1 MNEEAIQH
9 AYDLFTNDGY
19 TKSVDEFKTL
29 MSSNP
34 DALAHSYGLF
44 QSDGYSKSLEEFQAL
59 MAGNQ
64 VKEEVKKKDPSTDT
78 TLPTEGGESVSGGSD
93 LLDTSIQDREA
104 QGHQTDIS
112 LFTDGSDKDTVA
124 AAAEQERGIFYEEQ
138 GLDFKKINEL
148 KKKREEL
155 EEEKNVYQENVLNT
169 KFELNG
175 GIKKDDKFFIPKD
188 KGFFE
193 SQKTI
198 EEGGYDEVTKDKAL
212 DFATG
217 TTAVNMA
224 MTIGDYV
231 LPGGGSEG
239 DRSERS
245 ILDDIGSVEEELNES
260 RPQVIEAEE
269 AYNTQITNSFLEQG
283 YRGERLNQLMDNAD
297 IKQEYVKSKLFTI
310 NGAESTGVTIE
321 EGIYDDDFISGLQD
335 GSIKVDIHPSI
346 KDTDYGRYL
355 ENAIAV
361 QSNAGGELG
370 DIKDAFMAGGFGTV
384 AGTLEVLEI
393 GEGVDSSLEYSD
405 EGGIVAREFKD
416 VQDQYTDMQ
425 RMYQYPGFM
434 QSFRAGEYADAGFQL
449 GRGIAG
455 STVQIGISYIGRKL
469 KIPQKYLMG
478 FIGVSAAGQKS
489 LSLKEQRREGNL
501 DMNNWALALNALL
514 SGTAEAVWEIPTFQI
529 IEGIQQMTK
538 GAGKAAVRDVTK
550 KAVDGLLKDLLKEG
564 GSEAGTTVTEMIVDH
579 VTGAGTP
586 ESFDEIVNEVG
597 NAFVTGVG
605 MAGGMRAVGGSAAV
619 TASVINKLTGVDL
632 TNRIVATIKTVNED
646 GSENKK
652 ELTQAELREWHKD
665 PKNKKAEIEGS
676 VRVEYFT
683 KDLQDNIQDLV
694 DSVSED
700 VVDANESV
708 DVVGREVNS
717 EINELGNDLKGKD
730 SSPSEGRV
738 SRISQL
744 LGKMSSLID
753 GSSSNRGVDLK
764 ALKDVFND
772 MMSKAGFSVNDNV
785 TNQNTDNANIESTEN
800 ITEIQS
806 KEQANAIEKALD
818 KGENLSVVLSQDGV
832 GVSKNGKSVSKNNI
846 KLGEFKSTAE
856 AKKALDAFNKK
867 NAEQKQKRH
876 VEVQKK
882 NNKEFKKADKGKMDD
897 VSQEDLDGDFN
908 IMSAELD
915 GLDAATNDKR
925 TDNLEK
931 VLKNKGLKYKKV
943 TTIENGVS
951 KTSFMVEGVES
962 NQALSIASGF
972 GQKSITSSK
981 DGVLHSDG
989 TVEAL
994 DGNTYKDTKARNGAR
1009 VIVIKQNGKKKAIRL
1024 GTGKKSFA
1032 KKFNSNNI
1040 ADIAKFVEY
1049 LPENQKK
1056 ILGHVLNFFSKIQGL
1071 NIGIVKNTYAMKLQL
1086 EADGYSTE
1094 DINKYAGNRAIYRGS
1109 DGTMYLNLEVM
1120 NMNTAFHEIIHPL
1133 VDFIKNTDSETRN
1146 KAIKEIEESQ
1156 AYKDADAEGKK
1167 QMIDTIP
1174 KGVYSK
1180 IEDMVSKAE
1189 PGMIG
1194 SPFRKRWIDSNGRR
1208 QSGSYLDWVK
1218 GQKAY
1223 KDLSRKAQIEEAF
1236 AEMMGD
1242 AAANQFQKDNSKLKQ
1257 IYDAIREML
1266 SVFNA
1271 NIPADKNL
1279 ASLDLSD
1286 LQNIGDLRSGIG
1298 SALAKGTS
1306 LNVGGVDFTFSKTE
1320 GEIREQAAD
1329 LLSEKE
1335 NLADFGLDSEKRNT
1349 LRTLGAALDARQRKK
1364 YKVINKGTTTDKAS
1378 DYISDFIKD
1387 EVIYSIDNIEDSG
1400 LGWYEEKY
1408 QRALNNLAEVNDFM
1422 KEGEPSRDLFTMLL
1436 AITSDGIEVSKNLE
1450 FAEILTKEYVETG
1463 SIDSSKIKFGG
1474 KSRKSMVTNVNNI
1487 IDLLNRFDGDMMKVK
1502 EFLTVEKSVSEFKKD
1517 YPKMVK
1523 KSEYEQTGASADKI
1537 KLPMAAMIF
1546 GPKLGAFYGNLTGGA
1561 GYLTMDRWFSRTFNR
1576 YRGIVKTPLDKK
1588 RYDRAR
1594 EAILKLKGL
1603 EKKYNLDYGIK
1614 LSSSKNLSKDNVV
1627 STAKKIASL
1636 YVKNNKRRESLPEE
1650 LKKNESLLN
1659 SFAKDYGG
1667 LQDSPFNKS
1676 DRTFMYESVW
1686 KAQEKLAKEGRDV
1699 TVADIQAILWYF
1711 EKSLYKKFNVQ
1722 GPPIISYE
1730 EATLRAIPDFKAQAP
1745 QVEEVQWQESRI
1757 GRGDLAIT
1765 NRSEEVRESAQDYF
1779 DKKITLQ
1786 DHLDVIQENSPIKP
1800 ITQFMN
1806 PASLKDIKTA
1816 VGSKVEGKLDVSI
1829 QEGTK
1834 VGVRLDISAYT
1845 NKNIWTITVHED
1857 GRGKAMSYTNVA
1869 RINNVE
1875 FISSPKVAL
1884 NIARGKSSKAT
1895 IARILGEWSPLEGAD
1910 AKARGESA
1918 KQIVVEVMND
1928 PSWSQIGMNP
1938 FRHSYFYD
1946 RLDGMPVVNAEQVVQ
1961 IGGLVYAKNA
1971 EKTTPFDERFEDKRT
1986 GLKFQADDNDGFTGG
2001 RSQYARFNVTPN
2013 TDRPNALI
2021 EDLSED
2027 RVSEIAMK
2035 GNWSI
2040 ITGTVEAEG
2049 KYNNEANVS
2058 NNAKLYKELVEEF
2071 GTENIEV
2078 VQGVYMREDQ
2088 GPSLF
2093 VTGITEH
2100 RAMQIG
2106 KSYSQEGVLTRR
2118 GNIFTDGSGMNPASE
2133 TVFVGD
2139 NALNKDGNST
2149 TTSGVTFSLDVDWGT
2164 KVPLAT
2170 GIKAQA
2176 MDNMEYTPNALV
2188 SLSMI
2193 DLEMANT
2200 TEWISK
2206 LSKGVKGTSKDI
2218 ATMGLEDILKAYQ
2231 KEAKVKSIPKEVVA
2245 QLIATN
2251 MAEIETKILSK
2262 NPVINYDDYY
2272 VGYDGDT
2279 YGITTPEG
2287 LILNSGVEVT
2297 TEVEELSDNERKD
2310 IIEEGLDGL
2319 LPVSKYSEVTLP
2331 GGDNYREF
2339 LIRDKSSEDIFT
2351 APHYDDFGENLI
2363 ASVRADDR
2371 VGPNGEKV
2379 LFVQEIQSDWVQ
2391 GTNKDNFKTKNEVKE
2406 LESKLKSLRLKN
2418 RDSILENVKPESI
2431 EYIRKEL
2438 SIMYPDGQGAPL
2450 LNKFKEEIERLSNQ
2464 LNYLKPYLPWNQT
2477 DLWLGLAI
2485 RKVINQASKEGYD
2498 QIAFVNGKQS
2508 DIVQQHTGEM
2518 QGKTHE
2524 FYNNIVPKNINN
2536 ELKRLVK
2543 GMRYGVGNIEGI
2555 TDVRGKK
2562 VDQAVINLTP
2572 ELKAATDKV
2581 GPLRFQVNEEIT
2593 DDQLQ
2598 TIKSTYSD
2606 IKEKYPNINIDGD
2619 RINLYHYSND
2629 NLESV
2634 DPDAAVMSSYSREEF
2649 KTWGRGRVF
2658 FYTDPNLKEG
2668 IVTSQVKNETSL
2680 PIDKVYPLT
2689 EDPLGL
2695 SDIALANIKEKRS
2708 GGNKT
2713 MSTITIDT
2721 KVLASANI
2729 SISHFKAKLRGLG
2742 LADVVN
2748 FESVEENNSYAKN
2761 KDGKYVKDGVENVRL
2776 SVTYPEGSDN
2786 ITSLIKET
2794 FDGSS
2799 FERINPA
2806 TIPINTFEELAI
2818 AADNLGF
2825 QGFIYDHV
2833 GGKTVSS
2840 WKPVSVVGDRFQ
2852 AASQEDTD
2860 VYVSG
2865 LGAIMWDLAKP
2876 IIDADYKLG
2885 GWASNVRK
2893 PDRRYKK
2900 KDSEGLMV
2908 STVRATELFLM
2919 PKGLHTNQQIKEMI
2933 IAGRAQ
2939 LNHQLYVAN
2948 KNQKNLKKVIEA
2960 EEKRIKSEDSYKNA
2974 TPEQQE
2980 AMLEHLT
2987 PEALNNTMSS
2997 VDAILA
3003 LPEQSK
3009 LREAMTTVRNHIDVL
3024 SITMYE
3030 EGLVSGP
3037 MRYTIE
3043 GNLGYYLTRSYNQ
3056 YEDSDWRQKDQEVIR
3071 RAEVF
3076 VMNKLMSEPKNMSR
3090 EDAEVRAKIMVNNI
3104 VNQKDS
3110 EIGIK
3115 FIKNSG
3121 ISRPLHRVGSIFEKR
3136 NEALPKEIRELLGER
3151 MDPLTNYVNTVSK
3164 LSRTLISNQMYEDM
3178 IDFGMGKF
3186 ISDPTLDDPE
3196 ISMMGQ
3202 EVNNKLEGKKWGP
3215 LDGKF
3220 VDNEMLD
3227 VLKFYDDA
3235 DGEMGLATK
3244 AWMTFV
3250 FATKKAATVYNPAT
3264 HAVNLFGNSYFSL
3277 LNGHTSPAKFFESF
3291 RVAAG
3296 QITNLNGKERQAFY
3310 EELISLG
3317 VVDSSASLAEI
3328 VEIGKD
3334 LIKEGV
3340 DMNKIMDKLGNRMA
3354 GKSAKFLLATAGKA
3368 DKVATSAYQA
3378 EDDLFKIFGYL
3389 SEKAKYME
3397 AGLSEKESKSRAVRN
3412 TANLYP
3418 NYGRIPAIIRAIG
3431 RNNFVGTFVS
3441 FTSESIRCTKNALK
3455 LSLDEMGDPNP
3466 KIKKM
3471 GAKRL
3476 AASLLTLKF
3485 AESLTSTAISMLF
3498 GAFGDDEEEFHKELF
3513 GLRHLVAP
3521 WDKDGKIAPINK
3533 GFFERGMDGFTE
3545 ENNGHAFV
3553 EYMNT
3558 SRLSGG
3564 GFVKD
3569 LLRIAFTDMNS
3580 PDYKNTMGRILY
3592 KFYSAFLSED
3602 MALGVVRD
3610 IIENKGNKYY
3620 NPTDH
3625 FLEISWDV
3633 LTNGLFYKL
3642 GPGIFKSG
3650 VRIQESMQE
3659 GSDKITSNEI
3669 RAMFG
3674 LRTTTLDVNNS
3685 LFFKSKEIIK
3695 DMTDRS
3701 ESLEFDLRQKDMT
3714 LAYTLNPNHEMFDNK
3729 MSQYFNGLV
3738 SAVQTARRL
3747 GVNISGTK
3755 DNCIDM
3761 LKKANVPQEVIDKV
3775 IYNVLNGE
3783 GSETLRIGDK

>member
-59 MAGNQ
+59 MAGTQ
-64 VKEEVKKKDPSTDT
+64 QEEVKKKDSSTDA

-112 LFTDGSDKDTVA
+112 LFTDGSDKDAVA

-138 GLDFKKINEL
+138 GLDFKNINEL
-148 KKKREEL
+148 KKRREEL
-155 EEEKNVYQENVLNT
+155 EEEKSAYQEDVLNT

-175 GIKKDDKFFIPKD
+175 GIKRDDKFFVPKD

-212 DFATG
+212 EFATG
-217 TTAVNMA
+217 ATAVNVA

-239 DRSERS
+239 GRSERS

-260 RPQVIEAEE
+260 RPQVIKAEE

-283 YRGERLNQLMDNAD
+283 YRGDRLTQLMENAD
-297 IKQEYVKSKLFTI
+297 IKQEYVESKLITI
-310 NGAESTGVTIE
+310 NGQESTGVTVE
-321 EGIYDDDFISGLQD
+321 EGIYDDEFISGLQD
-335 GSIKVDIHPSI
+335 GSIKVEVHPSI

-361 QSNAGGELG
+361 QSNAGGEFG
-370 DIKDAFMAGGFGTV
+370 DIKDALMSGGFGTV
-384 AGTLEVLEI
+384 AGTLEVLESVEAV
-393 GEGVDSSLEYSD
+393 GDLGYGD
-405 EGGIVAREFKD
+405 EGGILAREVKD
-416 VQDQYTDMQ
+416 KKDQVDMMQ

-434 QSFRAGEYADAGFQL
+434 QSMRAGEFSDAAFQL

-455 STVQIGISYIGRKL
+455 STVQIAISAIGARL
-469 KIPQKYLMG
+469 AIPQPYLMG
-478 FIGVSAAGQKS
+478 FIAVSAAGQKS

-501 DMNNWALALNALL
+501 DMSDFALATNALL
-514 SGTAEAVWEIPTFQI
+514 SGVAEAAWEIPTFQI
-529 IEGIQQMTK
+529 IEGIKNITK

-550 KAVDGLLKDLLKEG
+550 RAVDGLLKDLLKEG

-619 TASVINKLTGVDL
+619 TSSVINKLTGVDL
-632 TNRIVATIKTVNED
+632 TNRIVATIKTVNKD
-646 GSENKK
+646 GSLGDKQ
-652 ELTQAELREWHKD
+652 ELTQAEYRKWRKD
-665 PKNKKAEIEGS
+665 PKNLKAQLEGGVNVEVFNKDIEG
-676 VRVEYFT
+676 
-683 KDLQDNIQDLV
+683 DLQDLV
-694 DSVSED
+694 DSASED

-708 DVVGREVNS
+708 DVVGREANS
-717 EINELGNDLKGKD
+717 EINELGNDLKDKD
-730 SSPSEGRV
+730 SAPSEGRV
-738 SRISQL
+738 SKIAQL
-744 LGKMSSLID
+744 LNKMGSLID

-764 ALKDVFND
+764 ALKANFNAI
-772 MMSKAGFSVNDNV
+772 MSKAGFSVNDNV

-818 KGENLSVVLSQDGV
+818 EGGDLSVVLSQDGV
-832 GVSKNGKSVSKNNI
+832 GVSKSGESVSKNNI
-846 KLGEFKSTAE
+846 KLGKFKSKAA

-867 NAEQKQKRH
+867 NSKAEQKQKRH

-882 NNKEFKKADKGKMDD
+882 NNKEFKAADKGKMDD

-908 IMSAELD
+908 VMSAELD

-962 NQALSIASGF
+962 NEALSIASGF

-994 DGNTYKDTKARNGAR
+994 DGNTYDGPDARDGAR

-1049 LPENQKK
+1049 LPDNQKK

-1071 NIGIVKNTYAMKLQL
+1071 NIGIVKNTYAMKQQL
-1086 EADGYSTE
+1086 EADGYSPE
-1094 DINKYAGNRAIYRGS
+1094 DINKYAKNRAIYRGS

-1120 NMNTAFHEIIHPL
+1120 NMNTPFHEIIHPL
-1133 VDFIKNTDSETRN
+1133 VNFIKKTDSETRN

-1156 AYKDADAEGKK
+1156 AYKDADTEGKK
-1167 QMIDTIP
+1167 QMIDAIP
-1174 KGVYSK
+1174 EGVYSK
-1180 IEDMVSKAE
+1180 IEDMVSKSE

-1218 GQKAY
+1218 GQDAY
-1223 KDLSRKAQIEEAF
+1223 EDLSRQDQIEEAF

-1266 SVFNA
+1266 SVFNI

-1306 LNVGGVDFTFSKTE
+1306 LNVGGVDFTVSKTE
-1320 GEIREQAAD
+1320 GEIKGQASD

-1450 FAEILTKEYVETG
+1450 FAETLTKEYVETG

-1487 IDLLNRFDGDMMKVK
+1487 IDLLNQFDGDMAKVK

-1517 YPKMVK
+1517 YPEIVE
-1523 KSEYEQTGASADKI
+1523 KSNYEQTGAPADKI

-1576 YRGIVKTPLDKK
+1576 YRGIVKTPLGKE

-1614 LSSSKNLSKDNVV
+1614 LSSSKNLSKDKVV

-1636 YVKNNKRRESLPEE
+1636 YVKNNKRRDSLPEE
-1650 LKKNESLLN
+1650 LKDNESLLN
-1659 SFAKDYGG
+1659 SFSKDYGG
-1667 LQDSPFNKS
+1667 LQDSPFGKA
-1676 DRTFMYESVW
+1676 DRTFMYEAVW

-1711 EKSLYKKFNVQ
+1711 EKSLYKKFKVQ

-1730 EATLRAIPDFKAQAP
+1730 EATERAIPDFKAQAP
-1745 QVEEVQWQESRI
+1745 
-1757 GRGDLAIT
+1757 
-1765 NRSEEVRESAQDYF
+1765 
-1779 DKKITLQ
+1779 
-1786 DHLDVIQENSPIKP
+1786 
-1800 ITQFMN
+1800 
-1806 PASLKDIKTA
+1806 
-1816 VGSKVEGKLDVSI
+1816 
-1829 QEGTK
+1829 
-1834 VGVRLDISAYT
+1834 
-1845 NKNIWTITVHED
+1845 
-1857 GRGKAMSYTNVA
+1857 
-1869 RINNVE
+1869 
-1875 FISSPKVAL
+1875 
-1884 NIARGKSSKAT
+1884 
-1895 IARILGEWSPLEGAD
+1895 
-1910 AKARGESA
+1910 
-1918 KQIVVEVMND
+1918 
-1928 PSWSQIGMNP
+1928 
-1938 FRHSYFYD
+1938 
-1946 RLDGMPVVNAEQVVQ
+1946 
-1961 IGGLVYAKNA
+1961 
-1971 EKTTPFDERFEDKRT
+1971 
-1986 GLKFQADDNDGFTGG
+1986 DNDGFTGG
-2001 RSQYARFNVTPN
+2001 RSQYARFNVIPN
-2013 TDRPNALI
+2013 TDRANALI

-2071 GTENIEV
+2071 GTKNIEV
-2078 VQGVYMREDQ
+2078 VQGVYMKKDQ

-2106 KSYSQEGVLTRR
+2106 KDFSQEGVLTRR

-2176 MDNMEYTPNALV
+2176 MDNMEYTSNALT
-2188 SLSMI
+2188 SLKAINI
-2193 DLEMANT
+2193 DKANA

-2231 KEAKVKSIPKEVVA
+2231 KESKVKSIPKEVVA
-2245 QLIATN
+2245 RLIATN
-2251 MAEIETKILSK
+2251 MADIETFILDDTIDPELNERLSK
-2262 NPVINYDDYY
+2262 TKTQDIPMSDVAKVTSPKY
-2272 VGYDGDT
+2272 
-2279 YGITTPEG
+2279 PE
-2287 LILNSGVEVT
+2287 
-2297 TEVEELSDNERKD
+2297 
-2310 IIEEGLDGL
+2310 
-2319 LPVSKYSEVTLP
+2319 YTLP
-2331 GGDNYREF
+2331 GGENYREF

-2351 APHYDDFGENLI
+2351 ATHYDDLGENLI

-2391 GTNKDNFKTKNEVKE
+2391 GTNKGDFATKDEVKE
-2406 LESKLKSLRLKN
+2406 LESQKNSFFQKEAKVESEKRKLANLKDSKINGVVGTNGLIVKYKRLRDEGNDGSMSAEEYKEVYKEVYVDTNSDGITIADEMIQEYEEQNAAEVIAIKN
-2418 RDSILENVKPESI
+2418 IQDEISALDDVLYSSYAKRNETTEKL
-2431 EYIRKEL
+2431 
-2438 SIMYPDGQGAPL
+2438 DG
-2450 LNKFKEEIERLSNQ
+2450 
-2464 LNYLKPYLPWNQT
+2464 LKPYLPWNQT
-2477 DLWLGLAI
+2477 DLWVGLAI

-2498 QIAFVNGKQS
+2498 QIAFVNGEQS
-2508 DIVQQHTGEM
+2508 DIVQSHTGDNK
-2518 QGKTHE
+2518 GTTHK
-2524 FYNNIVPKNINN
+2524 FYNTVVPPQINK
-2536 ELKRLVK
+2536 ELTRLVK

-2581 GPLRFQVNEEIT
+2581 GPLRFQAGNGIT
-2593 DDQLQ
+2593 EDQL
-2598 TIKSTYSD
+2598 TVLKSTYSD
-2606 IKEKYPNINIDGD
+2606 IEKKHPNINVDEGMIK
-2619 RINLYHYSND
+2619 LYHYSDERLNT
-2629 NLESV
+2629 V
-2634 DPDAAVMSSYSREEF
+2634 DPRIASRQTYSNQEYR
-2649 KTWGRGRVF
+2649 TWGRSRVF
-2658 FYTDPNLKEG
+2658 FYTDADMKEG
-2668 IVTSQVKNETSL
+2668 VVGGSVMNETLL
-2680 PIDKVYPLT
+2680 PIDRVYPLT
-2689 EDPLGL
+2689 EDPLNLEEVVKNNLDAKRNSGDKTQSTITLNTKSMDSSVLAISKLKSLLKDMGL
-2695 SDIALANIKEKRS
+2695 SDVVDF
-2708 GGNKT
+2708 G
-2713 MSTITIDT
+2713 
-2721 KVLASANI
+2721 
-2729 SISHFKAKLRGLG
+2729 
-2742 LADVVN
+2742 DVTEN
-2748 FESVEENNSYAKN
+2748 FTYN
-2761 KDGKYVKDGVENVRL
+2761 KDDSGKYQRAGIKDL
-2776 SVTYPEGSDN
+2776 SFTVNYPIDSDN
-2786 ITSLIKET
+2786 ITSVIKDT
-2794 FDGSS
+2794 FDKAS
-2799 FERINPA
+2799 FEKVDPA
-2806 TIPINTFEELAI
+2806 TLPFNYFEEMANV
-2818 AADNLGF
+2818 AEGLGF

-2876 IIDADYKLG
+2876 IIDADYELG
-2885 GWASNVRK
+2885 GWMSNVRK
-2893 PDRRYKK
+2893 PSRRYKK
-2900 KDSEGLMV
+2900 EDSEGKMV
-2908 STVRATELFLM
+2908 STVRATELFGR
-2919 PKGLHTNQQIKEMI
+2919 PKGLHTNQEIKEMI

-2997 VDAILA
+2997 IDAIQL

-3024 SITMYE
+3024 SMTMYE

-3043 GNLGYYLTRSYNQ
+3043 GNLGYYLTRSYKQ
-3056 YEDSDWRQKDQEVIR
+3056 YEDSDWRQDNQEVIR

-3076 VMNKLMSEPKNMSR
+3076 VMNKLMAEPKNMSK
-3090 EDAEVRAKIMVNNI
+3090 EDAEVLAGQMVKDL
-3104 VNQKDS
+3104 VNSKDKDS
-3110 EIGIK
+3110 GMR
-3115 FIKNSG
+3115 FMKNSG
-3121 ISRPLHRVGSIFEKR
+3121 ISGSLHRVGSIFEKR

-3151 MDPLTNYVNTVSK
+3151 MDPLTNYVNTISK

-3186 ISDPTLDDPE
+3186 ISEPNPNDPDYSAIPD
-3196 ISMMGQ
+3196 IG
-3202 EVNNKLEGKKWGP
+3202 NKLEGKKWGP

-3227 VLKFYDDA
+3227 VLKFYDEGDA
-3235 DGEMGLATK
+3235 EMGLATK

-3250 FATKKAATVYNPAT
+3250 YGTKKAATVYNPAT

-3277 LNGHTSPAKFFESF
+3277 MNGHTSPAKFFESF

-3296 QITNLNGKERQAFY
+3296 QITNLNGQERQAFY
-3310 EELISLG
+3310 EELVSLG
-3317 VVDSSASLAEI
+3317 VVDSSASLAE
-3328 VEIGKD
+3328 VVQIGED
-3334 LIKEGV
+3334 LIQGV
-3340 DMNKIMDKLGNRMA
+3340 DMNKIMDKLGDRMA
-3354 GKSAKFLLATAGKA
+3354 GKSAKFLLAAAGKA
-3368 DKVATSAYQA
+3368 DKAATKSYQA
-3378 EDDLFKIFGYL
+3378 EDDLFKIFGYM

-3397 AGLSEKESKSRAVRN
+3397 AGLSEKEAKARAVRN
-3412 TANLYP
+3412 TGNTYP
-3418 NYGRIPAIIRAIG
+3418 NYGRVPAVVRAIG
-3431 RNNFVGTFVS
+3431 RNPFVGTFVS
-3441 FTSESIRCTKNALK
+3441 FTAESIRCTKNAIQ
-3455 LSLDEMGDPNP
+3455 LSFDEMGDPNP

-3485 AESLTSTAISMLF
+3485 AESLTSAGISMMF

-3513 GLRHLVAP
+3513 GLRHLDAP
-3521 WDKDGKIAPINK
+3521 WNKDSNIAPINK
-3533 GFFERGMDGFTE
+3533 GFFERGVDGFTE

-3569 LLRIAFTDMNS
+3569 LLRIAFTDMNT
-3580 PDYKNTMGRILY
+3580 PDYDSTLSRILY
-3592 KFYSAFLSED
+3592 KFYGSFLSED

-3610 IIENKGNKYY
+3610 VIDNKGNKVFNATENLGWNIYDIFKY
-3620 NPTDH
+3620 T
-3625 FLEISWDV
+3625 V
-3633 LTNGLFYKL
+3633 GKL
-3642 GPGIFKSG
+3642 GPGAFKSIS
-3650 VRIQESMQE
+3650 RIEESMRE
-3659 GSDKITSNEI
+3659 DSKRTTTNEV
-3669 RAMFG
+3669 RAMIG
-3674 LRTTTLDVNNS
+3674 LRTTTLDVNDA
-3685 LFFKSKEIIK
+3685 LFFKSREIIK
-3695 DMTDRS
+3695 DMRDRS

-3714 LAYTLNPNHEMFDNK
+3714 LAYTLNPSHEMFDKK

-3761 LKKANVPQEVIDKV
+3761 LKKANVPQEVIDRV
-3775 IYNVLNGE
+3775 IRAALNGE

>member
-64 VKEEVKKKDPSTDT
+64 VKEEVKKKDSSTDT
-78 TLPTEGGESVSGGSD
+78 PLPTEGGESVSGGSD

-148 KKKREEL
+148 KKRRKEL

-260 RPQVIEAEE
+260 RPQVIKAEE

-283 YRGERLNQLMDNAD
+283 YRGERLNQLMENAD
-297 IKQEYVKSKLFTI
+297 IKQEYVESKLFTI

-405 EGGIVAREFKD
+405 KGGIVAREFKD

-501 DMNNWALALNALL
+501 DMSNFALATNALL
-514 SGTAEAVWEIPTFQI
+514 SGAAEAVWEIPTFQI
-529 IEGIQQMTK
+529 IEGIQQITK

-646 GSENKK
+646 GSLGEKQ
-652 ELTQAELREWHKD
+652 ELTQAEYRKWRKD
-665 PKNKKAEIEGS
+665 PKNLKAQLEGGVNVEVFNKDIEG
-676 VRVEYFT
+676 
-683 KDLQDNIQDLV
+683 DLQDLV
-694 DSVSED
+694 DSASED

-717 EINELGNDLKGKD
+717 EINELGNDLKDKD
-730 SSPSEGRV
+730 SAPSEGRV
-738 SRISQL
+738 SKIAQL
-744 LGKMSSLID
+744 LNKMGSLID

-832 GVSKNGKSVSKNNI
+832 GVSKDGKSVSKNNI
-846 KLGEFKSTAE
+846 KLGEFKSKAA

-994 DGNTYKDTKARNGAR
+994 DGNTYDGPNARDGAR

-1086 EADGYSTE
+1086 EADGYSPE

-1266 SVFNA
+1266 YTVFNA
-1271 NIPADKNL
+1271 NIPEGKNL

-1349 LRTLGAALDARQRKK
+1349 LRTLGAALDTRQRKK

-1487 IDLLNRFDGDMMKVK
+1487 IDLLNQFDGDMMKVK

-1523 KSEYEQTGASADKI
+1523 KSEYQQTGASADKI

-1594 EAILKLKGL
+1594 EAILKLKDL

-1659 SFAKDYGG
+1659 SFATDYGG

-2176 MDNMEYTPNALV
+2176 MDNMEYTSNA
-2188 SLSMI
+2188 
-2193 DLEMANT
+2193 
-2200 TEWISK
+2200 
-2206 LSKGVKGTSKDI
+2206 
-2218 ATMGLEDILKAYQ
+2218 
-2231 KEAKVKSIPKEVVA
+2231 
-2245 QLIATN
+2245 
-2251 MAEIETKILSK
+2251 
-2262 NPVINYDDYY
+2262 
-2272 VGYDGDT
+2272 
-2279 YGITTPEG
+2279 
-2287 LILNSGVEVT
+2287 
-2297 TEVEELSDNERKD
+2297 
-2310 IIEEGLDGL
+2310 
-2319 LPVSKYSEVTLP
+2319 
-2331 GGDNYREF
+2331 
-2339 LIRDKSSEDIFT
+2339 
-2351 APHYDDFGENLI
+2351 
-2363 ASVRADDR
+2363 
-2371 VGPNGEKV
+2371 
-2379 LFVQEIQSDWVQ
+2379 
-2391 GTNKDNFKTKNEVKE
+2391 
-2406 LESKLKSLRLKN
+2406 
-2418 RDSILENVKPESI
+2418 
-2431 EYIRKEL
+2431 
-2438 SIMYPDGQGAPL
+2438 
-2450 LNKFKEEIERLSNQ
+2450 
-2464 LNYLKPYLPWNQT
+2464 
-2477 DLWLGLAI
+2477 
-2485 RKVINQASKEGYD
+2485 
-2498 QIAFVNGKQS
+2498 
-2508 DIVQQHTGEM
+2508 
-2518 QGKTHE
+2518 
-2524 FYNNIVPKNINN
+2524 
-2536 ELKRLVK
+2536 
-2543 GMRYGVGNIEGI
+2543 
-2555 TDVRGKK
+2555 
-2562 VDQAVINLTP
+2562 
-2572 ELKAATDKV
+2572 KAATDKV
-2581 GPLRFQVNEEIT
+2581 GPLRFQSGNGIT
-2593 DDQLQ
+2593 EDQL
-2598 TIKSTYSD
+2598 TVLKSTYSD
-2606 IKEKYPNINIDGD
+2606 IEKRYPNINLSEGMVK
-2619 RINLYHYSND
+2619 LYHYSDERLNT
-2629 NLESV
+2629 V
-2634 DPDAAVMSSYSREEF
+2634 DPRIASRQTYSNQEYR
-2649 KTWGRGRVF
+2649 TWGRSRVF
-2658 FYTDPNLKEG
+2658 FYTDADIKEG
-2668 IVTSQVKNETSL
+2668 VVGGSVMNETLL
-2680 PIDKVYPLT
+2680 PIDRVYPLT
-2689 EDPLGL
+2689 EDPLNLEAVVKNNLDAKRNSGDKTQSTITLKTKSMDSSVLAISKLKSLLKDMGL
-2695 SDIALANIKEKRS
+2695 SDVVDFGDVTENFTYSKDDSGKYQRS
-2708 GGNKT
+2708 GIKDLSFTVNYP
-2713 MSTITIDT
+2713 ID
-2721 KVLASANI
+2721 
-2729 SISHFKAKLRGLG
+2729 
-2742 LADVVN
+2742 
-2748 FESVEENNSYAKN
+2748 
-2761 KDGKYVKDGVENVRL
+2761 
-2776 SVTYPEGSDN
+2776 SDN
-2786 ITSLIKET
+2786 ITSVIKDT
-2794 FDGSS
+2794 FDNAF
-2799 FERINPA
+2799 FEKVDPA
-2806 TIPINTFEELAI
+2806 TIPFNYFEEMANV
-2818 AADNLGF
+2818 AEGLGF

-3397 AGLSEKESKSRAVRN
+3397 SGLSEKESKSRAVRN

-3602 MALGVVRD
+3602 MALGVVRE

-3701 ESLEFDLRQKDMT
+3701 KSLEFDLRQKDMT

>member
-1 MNEEAIQH
+1 MNEEYLKGLHDYLKINADYDTWVSDIIGNEDYLNQLH
-9 AYDLFTNDGY
+9 AHLGIKADYETWKSDVFTG
-19 TKSVDEFKTL
+19 
-29 MSSNP
+29 
-34 DALAHSYGLF
+34 A
-44 QSDGYSKSLEEFQAL
+44 QQEEA
-59 MAGNQ
+59 
-64 VKEEVKKKDPSTDT
+64 KKKDLSTDS
-78 TLPTEGGESVSGGSD
+78 TLPAEGGESVSGGGD
-93 LLDTSIQDREA
+93 LLDASIQDREA

-112 LFTDGSDKDTVA
+112 LFTDSSDKDAVA

-138 GLDFKKINEL
+138 GLDFNKINEL
-148 KKKREEL
+148 QKRREEL
-155 EEEKNVYQENVLNT
+155 EEEKKAAEQKIIDE
-169 KFELNG
+169 KMFMA
-175 GIKKDDKFFIPKD
+175 GIKPVGDDSDQYYIPKD
-188 KGFFE
+188 NDIFTGFVEGIRQTFSGPDYE
-193 SQKTI
+193 NEDQFIIGSREDAEKAAIKLSSSLKTS
-198 EEGGYDEVTKDKAL
+198 D
-212 DFATG
+212 
-217 TTAVNMA
+217 N
-224 MTIGDYV
+224 
-231 LPGGGSEG
+231 
-239 DRSERS
+239 S
-245 ILDDIGSVEEELNES
+245 ILNEIGIIEKELNNV

-283 YRGERLNQLMDNAD
+283 YTGDRLNQLMENAD
-297 IKQEYVKSKLFTI
+297 IKQEYVKSKLFTV
-310 NGAESTGVTIE
+310 NGQESTGVTIE
-321 EGIYDDDFISGLQD
+321 EGIYDDEFISGLQD
-335 GSIKVDIHPSI
+335 GSIKVEIHPSI
-346 KDTDYGRYL
+346 KDTDYGKYL

-361 QSNAGGELG
+361 QSNAGGEFG
-370 DIKDAFMAGGFGTV
+370 DIYNAFVSGNYGLLAGS
-384 AGTLEVLEI
+384 LEI
-393 GEGVDSSLEYSD
+393 IESVEAVGDLEYGD
-405 EGGIVAREFKD
+405 KGGIIARESKD
-416 VQDQYTDMQ
+416 VQDQYTNMQ
-425 RMYQYPGFM
+425 RMYRYPGFM
-434 QSFRAGEYADAGFQL
+434 QSMRAGEFSDAAFQL

-455 STVQIGISYIGRKL
+455 STGQIAISAIGTKL
-469 KIPQKYLMG
+469 KVPKKYMYG
-478 FIGVSAAGQKS
+478 FIAGSAAGQKS

-501 DMNNWALALNALL
+501 DMSDFALATNALL
-514 SGTAEAVWEIPTFQI
+514 SGAAEAVWEIPTFQI
-529 IEGIQQMTK
+529 IEGIQQITK
-538 GAGKAAVRDVTK
+538 GAGKAAVREVTER
-550 KAVDGLLKDLLKEG
+550 AVDGLLKDVLKEG

-605 MAGGMRAVGGSAAV
+605 MAGGMRAVGGTAAV
-619 TASVINKLTGVDL
+619 TSSVINKLTGVDL
-632 TNRIVATIKTVNED
+632 TNRIVATVRNVNED
-646 GSENKK
+646 GSLGDKQ
-652 ELTQAELREWHKD
+652 ELTQAEYRKWRKD
-665 PKNKKAEIEGS
+665 PKNLNAQLEGDVNVEVFNKDIEG
-676 VRVEYFT
+676 
-683 KDLQDNIQDLV
+683 DLQDLV

-700 VVDANESV
+700 VADANESV

-717 EINELGNDLKGKD
+717 EINELGNELKSKD

-738 SRISQL
+738 SNIAQL
-744 LGKMSSLID
+744 LNKMSSLID

-764 ALKDVFND
+764 ALKANFNAI
-772 MMSKAGFSVNDNV
+772 MSKAGFSVNDNV
-785 TNQNTDNANIESTEN
+785 ANQNTDNANIESTEN
-800 ITEIQS
+800 ITEIQN
-806 KEQANAIEKALD
+806 KEQAKAIEKALD
-818 KGENLSVVLSQDGV
+818 EGGDLSVVLSQDGV
-832 GVSKNGKSVSKNNI
+832 GVSKGGESVSKNNI
-846 KLGEFKSTAE
+846 KLGKFKSKTA

-867 NAEQKQKRH
+867 NSKKAQKQRRH

-882 NNKEFKKADKGKMDD
+882 NNKEFKAADKGKMDD

-908 IMSAELD
+908 VMSAELD

-951 KTSFMVEGVES
+951 KTSFMVEGIES
-962 NQALSIASGF
+962 NEALSIASGF

-994 DGNTYKDTKARNGAR
+994 DGETYNGPDARDGAR

-1071 NIGIVKNTYAMKLQL
+1071 NIGIVKNTYAMKQQL
-1086 EADGYSTE
+1086 EADGYNPTQI
-1094 DINKYAGNRAIYRGS
+1094 DAYARNRAIYRS
-1109 DGTMYLNLEVM
+1109 KDGTMYLNLEVM
-1120 NMNTAFHEIIHPL
+1120 NMNTPFHEIIHPL
-1133 VDFIKNTDSETRN
+1133 VNFIKKTDPE
-1146 KAIKEIEESQ
+1146 
-1156 AYKDADAEGKK
+1156 
-1167 QMIDTIP
+1167 
-1174 KGVYSK
+1174 VYSK

-1218 GQKAY
+1218 GQDAY
-1223 KDLSRKAQIEEAF
+1223 KNLSRQDQIEEAF

-1266 SVFNA
+1266 SVFNI
-1271 NIPADKNL
+1271 NLPEDKNL

-1306 LNVGGVDFTFSKTE
+1306 LNVGGVDFTVGKTE
-1320 GEIREQAAD
+1320 GEIKAQAAD

-1364 YKVINKGTTTDKAS
+1364 YKVINKDTTTGKAS

-1387 EVIYSIDNIEDSG
+1387 EVIYSIDNVEDSG

-1408 QRALNNLAEVNDFM
+1408 QRALNNLAEINDFM

-1487 IDLLNRFDGDMMKVK
+1487 IDLLNRFDGDIMKVK

-1517 YPKMVK
+1517 YPEIVE
-1523 KSEYEQTGASADKI
+1523 KSNYEQTGAPADKI

-1576 YRGIVKTPLDKK
+1576 YRGIVKIPLGKE

-1614 LSSSKNLSKDNVV
+1614 LSSSKNLSKDKVI

-1636 YVKNNKRRESLPEE
+1636 YVKNNKRRGSLPEE

-1667 LQDSPFNKS
+1667 LQDSPFGKA
-1676 DRTFMYESVW
+1676 DRTFMYEAVW
-1686 KAQEKLAKEGRDV
+1686 KAQEKLAKEGLDV

-1711 EKSLYKKFNVQ
+1711 EKSLYKKFKVQ

-1730 EATLRAIPDFKAQAP
+1730 EATERSIPDFKAQAP
-1745 QVEEVQWQESRI
+1745 QVEEVQWQESKI

-1765 NRSEEVRESAQDYF
+1765 NRREEVREAAQAYF
-1779 DKKITLQ
+1779 DGKINQEEYLEI
-1786 DHLDVIQENSPIKP
+1786 VQENSPIKP
-1800 ITQFMN
+1800 ITQFID
-1806 PASLKDIKTA
+1806 PASLKDIETA
-1816 VGSKVEGKLDVSI
+1816 VGSKIEGRLDVPI

-1834 VGVRLDISAYT
+1834 VGLRLDIPAYT
-1845 NKNIWTITVHED
+1845 NKNIWAITVHED

-1869 RINNVE
+1869 RIDNVE

-1884 NIARGKSSKAT
+1884 GIARGKLSKST
-1895 IARILGEWSPLEGAD
+1895 IARMLGNWSPIEGAN
-1910 AKARGESA
+1910 AKDRGENA
-1918 KQIVVEVMND
+1918 KQIVVDVMND

-1946 RLDGMPVVNAEQVVQ
+1946 RLDGMPVVGAEQVVQ

-1986 GLKFQADDNDGFTGG
+1986 GLKFQAEDNDGFTGG

-2071 GTENIEV
+2071 GAENIEV
-2078 VQGVYMREDQ
+2078 VQGVYMKEDQ
-2088 GPSLF
+2088 GPSFF
-2093 VTGITEH
+2093 VTNITEH

-2106 KSYSQEGVLTRR
+2106 KNFSQEGVLTRR

-2139 NALNKDGNST
+2139 DALNKDGNST
-2149 TTSGVTFSLDVDWGT
+2149 TTSGVTFSLDVNWKS

-2188 SLSMI
+2188 SLAM
-2193 DLEMANT
+2193 
-2200 TEWISK
+2200 
-2206 LSKGVKGTSKDI
+2206 LSDNDRQPEQWVKEIGKGVKGASKDI

-2231 KEAKVKSIPKEVVA
+2231 KDAKVKSIPKEVVA

-2251 MAEIETKILSK
+2251 MADIETKILRSDIIID
-2262 NPVINYDDYY
+2262 PYDYDI
-2272 VGYDGDT
+2272 GYDGDK
-2279 YGITTPEG
+2279 YIVEDSEG
-2287 LILNSGVEVT
+2287 RYVDSGVETSLYDNVDA
-2297 TEVEELSDNERKD
+2297 EELTESQRRE
-2310 IIEEGLDGL
+2310 IIEAAFDAEGITPGE
-2319 LPVSKYSEVTLP
+2319 VKYSEVTLP
-2331 GGDNYREF
+2331 GGENYREF
-2339 LIRDKSSEDIFT
+2339 LIKDKSPEDIFT
-2351 APHYDDFGENLI
+2351 APHYDELGENLI
-2363 ASVRADDR
+2363 VSARVDDR
-2371 VGPNGEKV
+2371 VGPNGEKI

-2391 GTNKDNFKTKNEVKE
+2391 GTNKGNFKTKDEISKIKDEIKE
-2406 LESKLKSLRLKN
+2406 LNKQADPIRKKLQGKEGSRRAVEDFFNKMLESSYEPGEETRVANQKLKELVSKRNADQKELKPIEDKIISLRNNLKK
-2418 RDSILENVKPESI
+2418 I
-2431 EYIRKEL
+2431 
-2438 SIMYPDGQGAPL
+2438 
-2450 LNKFKEEIERLSNQ
+2450 
-2464 LNYLKPYLPWNQT
+2464 KPYLPWNQT
-2477 DLWLGLAI
+2477 DLWVGLTI

-2498 QIAFVNGKQS
+2498 QIAFINGEQS
-2508 DIVQQHTGEM
+2508 DIVQRHTGDKK
-2518 QGKTHE
+2518 GLTHE
-2524 FYNNIVPKNINN
+2524 FYNKIVPKNINN

-2543 GMRYGVGNIEGI
+2543 GMKYGVGNIEGI

-2562 VDQAVINLTP
+2562 VDQAVINLNP

-2581 GPLRFQVNEEIT
+2581 GPLRFQAGNGIT
-2593 DDQLQ
+2593 EDQL
-2598 TIKSTYSD
+2598 TVLKSTYSD
-2606 IKEKYPNINIDGD
+2606 IEKKYPNINVDEGMIK
-2619 RINLYHYSND
+2619 LYHYSEDRLNT
-2629 NLESV
+2629 V
-2634 DPDAAVMSSYSREEF
+2634 DPRIASRQPYSNQEYR
-2649 KTWGRGRVF
+2649 TWGRSRVF
-2658 FYTDPNLKEG
+2658 FYTDPDIKEG
-2668 IVTSQVKNETSL
+2668 VVGGSVMNETLL
-2680 PIDKVYPLT
+2680 PIDRVYPLT
-2689 EDPLGL
+2689 EDPLNL
-2695 SDIALANIKEKRS
+2695 KEVVKNNLNAKRNS
-2708 GGNKT
+2708 GDKT
-2713 MSTITIDT
+2713 QSTITLNT
-2721 KVLASANI
+2721 KSMDSSVLAVSKLKSLLKDMGLYDIVDFGDVTEN
-2729 SISHFKAKLRGLG
+2729 FKYK
-2742 LADVVN
+2742 
-2748 FESVEENNSYAKN
+2748 
-2761 KDGKYVKDGVENVRL
+2761 KDDSGNYSRDGVESL
-2776 SVTYPEGSDN
+2776 SFTVNYPIGSDN
-2786 ITSLIKET
+2786 ITSIIKDTFNKSRFET
-2794 FDGSS
+2794 IDPSTQPF
-2799 FERINPA
+2799 NY
-2806 TIPINTFEELAI
+2806 FEEMANV
-2818 AADNLGF
+2818 AEGLGF

-2876 IIDADYKLG
+2876 IIDADYELG
-2885 GWASNVRK
+2885 GWMSNVRK
-2893 PDRRYKK
+2893 PSRRYKK
-2900 KDSEGLMV
+2900 QDSEGKMV
-2908 STVRATELFLM
+2908 STVRATELFGR
-2919 PKGLHTNQQIKEMI
+2919 PKGLHTNQEIKEMI
-2933 IAGRAQ
+2933 IAGRSQ
-2939 LNHQLYVAN
+2939 LNHQLFIAN

-2974 TPEQQE
+2974 TPEQQD

-2997 VDAILA
+2997 IDAIQA

-3024 SITMYE
+3024 SKTMYE

-3043 GNLGYYLTRSYNQ
+3043 GNLGYYLTRSYKQ
-3056 YEDSDWRQKDQEVIR
+3056 YEDSDWRQTDQEVIR

-3076 VMNKLMSEPKNMSR
+3076 VMNKLMGKPKNMSR
-3090 EDAEVRAKIMVNNI
+3090 EEAEVLAGQMVKDL
-3104 VNQKDS
+3104 VNSKDKDS
-3110 EIGIK
+3110 GIS
-3115 FIKNSG
+3115 FMKNSG
-3121 ISRPLHRVGSIFEKR
+3121 ISGPLHRVGSIFEKR

-3151 MDPLTNYVNTVSK
+3151 MDPLTNYVNTISK

-3186 ISDPTLDDPE
+3186 IADPNPNDSDYSSIPD
-3196 ISMMGQ
+3196 IG
-3202 EVNNKLEGKKWGP
+3202 NKLEGKKWGP

-3227 VLKFYDDA
+3227 VLKFYDEGDA
-3235 DGEMGLATK
+3235 EMGLATK

-3250 FATKKAATVYNPAT
+3250 YGTKKAATVYNPAT

-3277 LNGHTSPAKFFESF
+3277 MNGHTSPAKFFESF
-3291 RVAAG
+3291 RTAAG
-3296 QITNLNGKERQAFY
+3296 QITKLSGPERQAFY

-3317 VVDSSASLAEI
+3317 VVDSSASLAEVI
-3328 VEIGKD
+3328 EIGKD
-3334 LIKEGV
+3334 ITQGV

-3354 GKSAKFLLATAGKA
+3354 GKSAKFLIAAAGKA
-3368 DKVATSAYQA
+3368 DKVATKAYQA

-3397 AGLSEKESKSRAVRN
+3397 AGISEKEAKSRAVRN

-3418 NYGRIPAIIRAIG
+3418 NYGRVPAVVRAIG
-3431 RNNFVGTFVS
+3431 RNPFVGTFVS
-3441 FTSESIRCTKNALK
+3441 FTAESIRCTKNAIQ
-3455 LSLDEMGDPNP
+3455 LSFNEMGDSNPN
-3466 KIKKM
+3466 IKKM

-3485 AESLTSTAISMLF
+3485 AESLTSAGISMLF
-3498 GAFGDDEEEFHKELF
+3498 GAFGDDEEEFHKEIF
-3513 GLRHLVAP
+3513 GLRHLDAP
-3521 WDKDGKIAPINK
+3521 WNKDSKIAPINK

-3545 ENNGHAFV
+3545 DNNGHAFV
-3553 EYMNT
+3553 EYMNV

-3569 LLRIAFTDMNS
+3569 LLRIAFTDMNT
-3580 PDYKNTMGRILY
+3580 PDYDSTLSRILY
-3592 KFYSAFLSED
+3592 KFYGSFLSED

-3610 IIENKGNKYY
+3610 VIDNKGNKVY
-3620 NPTDH
+3620 NATENLGWNIYDI
-3625 FLEISWDV
+3625 FKYGVE
-3633 LTNGLFYKL
+3633 KL
-3642 GPGIFKSG
+3642 GPGLFKS
-3650 VRIQESMQE
+3650 INKIEESFKE
-3659 GSDKITSNEI
+3659 DSSRTTLNEV
-3669 RAMFG
+3669 RAMVG
-3674 LRTTTLDVNNS
+3674 LRTTTLDVNEA
-3685 LFFKSKEIIK
+3685 LFFKSREIIK
-3695 DMTDRS
+3695 DMRDRS

-3714 LAYTLNPNHEMFDNK
+3714 LAYTLNPSHEMFDKK

-3761 LKKANVPQEVIDKV
+3761 LKKANVPQEVIDRV
-3775 IYNVLNGE
+3775 IYAVLNGE

>member
-1 MNEEAIQH
+1 MNEEALKD
-9 AYDLFTNDGY
+9 AYNQFANTGY
-19 TKSVDEFKTL
+19 NGDQNEFYTL
-29 MSSNP
+29 LSENSEAFA
-34 DALAHSYGLF
+34 DSYGLF
-44 QSDGYSKSLEEFQAL
+44 KNSGYNGSEDEYKTLL
-59 MAGNQ
+59 GL
-64 VKEEVKKKDPSTDT
+64 KKKDLSTDV

-93 LLDTSIQDREA
+93 LLDTSIKDRET

-112 LFTDGSDKDTVA
+112 LFTDGSDKDAVA

-138 GLDFKKINEL
+138 GLDFKNINEL
-148 KKKREEL
+148 KKRREEL
-155 EEEKNVYQENVLNT
+155 EEEKSAYQEDVLNT

-175 GIKKDDKFFIPKD
+175 GIKRDDKFFVPKD

-212 DFATG
+212 EFATG
-217 TTAVNMA
+217 ATAVNVA

-239 DRSERS
+239 GRSERS

-283 YRGERLNQLMDNAD
+283 YRGDRLTQLMENAD
-297 IKQEYVKSKLFTI
+297 IKQEYVESKLITI
-310 NGAESTGVTIE
+310 NGQDSTGVTVE
-321 EGIYDDDFISGLQD
+321 EGIYDDEFISGLQD
-335 GSIKVDIHPSI
+335 GSIKVEVHPSI

-361 QSNAGGELG
+361 QSNAGGEFG
-370 DIKDAFMAGGFGTV
+370 DIYDAFVSGNYGILS
-384 AGTLEVLEI
+384 GTLEVLEI
-393 GEGVDSSLEYSD
+393 GEAVDSSLEYSD
-405 EGGIVAREFKD
+405 KGGVLAREVKD
-416 VQDQYTDMQ
+416 KKDQVDMMQ

-434 QSFRAGEYADAGFQL
+434 QSMRAGEFSDAAFQL

-455 STVQIGISYIGRKL
+455 STGQIAISAIGARL
-469 KIPQKYLMG
+469 AVPQPYLMG
-478 FIGVSAAGQKS
+478 FIAVSAAGQKS

-501 DMNNWALALNALL
+501 DMSDFALATNALL
-514 SGTAEAVWEIPTFQI
+514 SGVAEAAWEIPTFQI
-529 IEGIQQMTK
+529 IEGIKNITK

-550 KAVDGLLKDLLKEG
+550 RAVDGLLKDLLKEG

-619 TASVINKLTGVDL
+619 TSSVINKLTGVDL
-632 TNRIVATIKTVNED
+632 TNRIVATIKTVNKD
-646 GSENKK
+646 GSLGDKQ
-652 ELTQAELREWHKD
+652 ELTQAEYRKWRKD
-665 PKNKKAEIEGS
+665 PKNLKAQLEGGVNVEVFNKDIEG
-676 VRVEYFT
+676 
-683 KDLQDNIQDLV
+683 DLQDLV
-694 DSVSED
+694 DSASED

-708 DVVGREVNS
+708 DVVGREANS
-717 EINELGNDLKGKD
+717 EINELGNDLKDKD
-730 SSPSEGRV
+730 SAPSEGRV
-738 SRISQL
+738 SKIAQL
-744 LGKMSSLID
+744 LNKMGSLID

-764 ALKDVFND
+764 ALKANFNAI
-772 MMSKAGFSVNDNV
+772 MNKAGFSVNDNV

-818 KGENLSVVLSQDGV
+818 EGGDLSVVLSQDGV
-832 GVSKNGKSVSKNNI
+832 GVSKSGESVSKNNI
-846 KLGEFKSTAE
+846 KLGKFKSKAA

-867 NAEQKQKRH
+867 NSKAEQKQKRH

-882 NNKEFKKADKGKMDD
+882 NNKEFKAADKGKMDD

-908 IMSAELD
+908 VMSAELD

-962 NQALSIASGF
+962 NEALSIASGF

-994 DGNTYKDTKARNGAR
+994 DGNTYDGPDARDGAR

-1071 NIGIVKNTYAMKLQL
+1071 NIGIVKNTYAMKQQL
-1086 EADGYSTE
+1086 EADGYSPE
-1094 DINKYAGNRAIYRGS
+1094 DINKYAKNRAIYRGS

-1120 NMNTAFHEIIHPL
+1120 NMNTPFHEIIHPL
-1133 VDFIKNTDSETRN
+1133 VNFIKKTDSETRN

-1156 AYKDADAEGKK
+1156 AYKDADTEGKK
-1167 QMIDTIP
+1167 QMIDAIP
-1174 KGVYSK
+1174 EGVYSK
-1180 IEDMVSKAE
+1180 IEDMVSKSE

-1218 GQKAY
+1218 GQDAY
-1223 KDLSRKAQIEEAF
+1223 EDLSRQDQVEEAF

-1266 SVFNA
+1266 SVFNI

-1306 LNVGGVDFTFSKTE
+1306 LNVGGVDFTVSKTE
-1320 GEIREQAAD
+1320 GEIKGQASD

-1450 FAEILTKEYVETG
+1450 FAETLTKEYVETG

-1487 IDLLNRFDGDMMKVK
+1487 IDLLNQFDGDMAKVK

-1517 YPKMVK
+1517 YPEIVE
-1523 KSEYEQTGASADKI
+1523 KSNYEQTGAPADKI

-1576 YRGIVKTPLDKK
+1576 YRGIVKTPLGKE

-1614 LSSSKNLSKDNVV
+1614 LSSSKNLSKDKVV

-1636 YVKNNKRRESLPEE
+1636 YVKNNKRRNSLPEE
-1650 LKKNESLLN
+1650 LKDNESLLN

-1667 LQDSPFNKS
+1667 LQDSPFGKA
-1676 DRTFMYESVW
+1676 DRTFMYEAVW

-1711 EKSLYKKFNVQ
+1711 EKSLYKKFKVQ

-1730 EATLRAIPDFKAQAP
+1730 EATERAIPDFKAQAP
-1745 QVEEVQWQESRI
+1745 QVEEVQWQESKI

-1765 NRSEEVRESAQDYF
+1765 NRREEVREAAQDYF
-1779 DKKITLQ
+1779 DRKITQ
-1786 DHLDVIQENSPIKP
+1786 QEHLDIVQENSPIKP

-1806 PASLKDIKTA
+1806 PASLEDIETA
-1816 VGSKVEGKLDVSI
+1816 IGSKVEGKLDVSI
-1829 QEGTK
+1829 PEGTK

-1845 NKNIWTITVHED
+1845 NKNIWAITVHED

-1895 IARILGEWSPLEGAD
+1895 IARMLGEWSPIEGVD

-1918 KQIVVEVMND
+1918 KQIIVEVMND

-1986 GLKFQADDNDGFTGG
+1986 GLKFQAPDNDGFTGG

-2078 VQGVYMREDQ
+2078 VQGVYMKKDQ
-2088 GPSLF
+2088 GPSFF

-2149 TTSGVTFSLDVDWGT
+2149 TTSGVTFSLDVNWKS

-2176 MDNMEYTPNALV
+2176 SDKNLAYRAGDLITKPEQIGKFEGGNRSTGHFGTGFYFFGKKEDAVDMAKDNNRVISELD
-2188 SLSMI
+2188 LS
-2193 DLEMANT
+2193 DYNLAEGT
-2200 TEWISK
+2200 LK
-2206 LSKGVKGTSKDI
+2206 LHDELKYINSRVIKAGKIV
-2218 ATMGLEDILKAYQ
+2218 EDITRLNIKDVA
-2231 KEAKVKSIPKEVVA
+2231 SIV
-2245 QLIATN
+2245 
-2251 MAEIETKILSK
+2251 
-2262 NPVINYDDYY
+2262 
-2272 VGYDGDT
+2272 
-2279 YGITTPEG
+2279 
-2287 LILNSGVEVT
+2287 GVEVVSS
-2297 TEVEELSDNERKD
+2297 EKNPYEKFAVRNNKEFEA
-2310 IIEEGLDGL
+2310 IEAEFGVEGLREG
-2319 LPVSKYSEVTLP
+2319 YA
-2331 GGDNYREF
+2331 NYR
-2339 LIRDKSSEDIFT
+2339 
-2351 APHYDDFGENLI
+2351 
-2363 ASVRADDR
+2363 
-2371 VGPNGEKV
+2371 
-2379 LFVQEIQSDWVQ
+2379 
-2391 GTNKDNFKTKNEVKE
+2391 NFKTKQQENINE
-2406 LESKLKSLRLKN
+2406 LAADINAKLKSKEN
-2418 RDSILENVKPESI
+2418 IDSPSTLVMK
-2431 EYIRKEL
+2431 
-2438 SIMYPDGQGAPL
+2438 A
-2450 LNKFKEEIERLSNQ
+2450 
-2464 LNYLKPYLPWNQT
+2464 
-2477 DLWLGLAI
+2477 LGFEGVDSRGTKLDTGIYGTVVYDIKA
-2485 RKVINQASKEGYD
+2485 QAG
-2498 QIAFVNGKQS
+2498 
-2508 DIVQQHTGEM
+2508 
-2518 QGKTHE
+2518 
-2524 FYNNIVPKNINN
+2524 NNIS
-2536 ELKRLVK
+2536 E
-2543 GMRYGVGNIEGI
+2543 
-2555 TDVRGKK
+2555 
-2562 VDQAVINLTP
+2562 
-2572 ELKAATDKV
+2572 
-2581 GPLRFQVNEEIT
+2581 
-2593 DDQLQ
+2593 DQL
-2598 TIKSTYSD
+2598 TVLKSTYSD
-2606 IKEKYPNINIDGD
+2606 IEKKYPNINVDEGMIK
-2619 RINLYHYSND
+2619 LYHYSDERLNT
-2629 NLESV
+2629 V
-2634 DPDAAVMSSYSREEF
+2634 DPRIASRQAYSNQEYR
-2649 KTWGRGRVF
+2649 TWGRSRVF
-2658 FYTDPNLKEG
+2658 FYTDADMKEG
-2668 IVTSQVKNETSL
+2668 VVGGSVMNETLL
-2680 PIDKVYPLT
+2680 PIDRVYPLT
-2689 EDPLGL
+2689 EDPLNLEEVVKNNLDAKRNSGDKTQSTITLNTKSMDSSVLAISKLKSLLKDMGL
-2695 SDIALANIKEKRS
+2695 SDVVDF
-2708 GGNKT
+2708 G
-2713 MSTITIDT
+2713 
-2721 KVLASANI
+2721 
-2729 SISHFKAKLRGLG
+2729 
-2742 LADVVN
+2742 DVTEN
-2748 FESVEENNSYAKN
+2748 FTYN
-2761 KDGKYVKDGVENVRL
+2761 KDDSGKYQRAGIKDL
-2776 SVTYPEGSDN
+2776 SFTVNYPIDSDN
-2786 ITSLIKET
+2786 ITSVIKDT
-2794 FDGSS
+2794 FDKAS
-2799 FERINPA
+2799 FEKVDPA
-2806 TIPINTFEELAI
+2806 TLPFNYFEEMANV
-2818 AADNLGF
+2818 AEGLGF

-2876 IIDADYKLG
+2876 IIDADYELG
-2885 GWASNVRK
+2885 GWMSNIGDSDK
-2893 PDRRYKK
+2893 RYMK

-2908 STVRATELFLM
+2908 STVRATELFGR
-2919 PKGLHTNQQIKEMI
+2919 PKGLHTNQEIKEMI

-2948 KNQKNLKKVIEA
+2948 KNQKNLKKVVEA

-2997 VDAILA
+2997 IDAIQL

-3024 SITMYE
+3024 SMTMYE
-3030 EGLVSGP
+3030 DGLVSGP

-3043 GNLGYYLTRSYNQ
+3043 GNLGYYLTRSYNHF
-3056 YEDSDWRQKDQEVIR
+3056 EDSNWKQKDQEVIR

-3076 VMNKLMSEPKNMSR
+3076 VMNQLMAESKNMSL
-3090 EDAEVRAKIMVNNI
+3090 EEAQVVAQQMVNQI
-3104 VNQKDS
+3104 VNKKDDS
-3110 EIGIK
+3110 PGMK
-3115 FIKNSG
+3115 FIHNSG
-3121 ISRPLHRVGSIFEKR
+3121 VSGSLKIQKSIFERRKVVP
-3136 NEALPKEIRELLGER
+3136 EEIRELLGER
-3151 MDPLTNYVNTVSK
+3151 TDPLTNYVNTISK

-3186 ISDPTLDDPE
+3186 IADPNPNKPTVSSIPGIE
-3196 ISMMGQ
+3196 
-3202 EVNNKLEGKKWGP
+3202 NKLEGKKWGP

-3227 VLKFYDDA
+3227 VLSYYNDA

-3250 FATKKAATVYNPAT
+3250 YGTKKAATVYNPAT

-3277 LNGHTSPAKFFESF
+3277 MNGHTSPAKFFESF

-3317 VVDSSASLAEI
+3317 VVDSSASLAE
-3328 VEIGKD
+3328 VVQIGED
-3334 LIKEGV
+3334 LIQGV
-3340 DMNKIMDKLGNRMA
+3340 DMNKIMDKLGDRMA
-3354 GKSAKFLLATAGKA
+3354 GKSAKFLLAAAGKA
-3368 DKVATSAYQA
+3368 DKAATKSYQA
-3378 EDDLFKIFGYL
+3378 EDDLFKIFGYM

-3397 AGLSEKESKSRAVRN
+3397 AGLSEKESKAKAVRN
-3412 TANLYP
+3412 TANIYP
-3418 NYGRIPAIIRAIG
+3418 NYSRIPAIVRYIG

-3455 LSLDEMGDPNP
+3455 LSLDEIGDPNP

-3476 AASLLTLKF
+3476 ASSLLTLKF
-3485 AESLTSTAISMLF
+3485 AESLASTGISMFF

-3513 GLRHLVAP
+3513 GLRHLLAP
-3521 WDKDGKIAPINK
+3521 WDKDGKIAPIDK

-3545 ENNGHAFV
+3545 ENSGHAFV

-3580 PDYKNTMGRILY
+3580 PDYKGTMGRILY

-3602 MALGVVRD
+3602 MALGVVKD

-3633 LTNGLFYKL
+3633 LNNGLFAKL

-3650 VRIQESMQE
+3650 VRIEESMQE
-3659 GSDKITSNEI
+3659 DSDKITSNEI
-3669 RAMFG
+3669 RAMIG
-3674 LRTTTLDVNNS
+3674 LRTTTLDVNKS
-3685 LFFKSKEIIK
+3685 LFFKSREIIK
-3695 DMTDRS
+3695 DMRDRS

-3714 LAYTLNPNHEMFDNK
+3714 LAYTLNPSHEMFDKK

-3761 LKKANVPQEVIDKV
+3761 LKKANVPQEVIDRV
-3775 IYNVLNGE
+3775 IRAALNGE

>member
-59 MAGNQ
+59 MAGTQ
-64 VKEEVKKKDPSTDT
+64 QEEVKKKDLSTDA

-93 LLDTSIQDREA
+93 LLDTSIKDRET

-112 LFTDGSDKDTVA
+112 LFTDGSDKDAVA
-124 AAAEQERGIFYEEQ
+124 AAAEQERTVFYEEQ

-148 KKKREEL
+148 KKRREEL
-155 EEEKNVYQENVLNT
+155 EEEKKAAEQKIVDE
-169 KFELNG
+169 KMFMA
-175 GIKKDDKFFIPKD
+175 GIKPVGDDSDQYYIPKD
-188 KGFFE
+188 NNVFTGFVEGMRQTFSGPDYNNE
-193 SQKTI
+193 DQFVIGSREDAEKAAI
-198 EEGGYDEVTKDKAL
+198 ELSGSLVSSDNSILNE
-212 DFATG
+212 
-217 TTAVNMA
+217 
-224 MTIGDYV
+224 IGD
-231 LPGGGSEG
+231 
-239 DRSERS
+239 
-245 ILDDIGSVEEELNES
+245 VEKELNES
-260 RPQVIEAEE
+260 RPQVIKAEE

-283 YRGERLNQLMDNAD
+283 YRGDRLTQLMENAD
-297 IKQEYVKSKLFTI
+297 IKQEYVKSKLITI
-310 NGAESTGVTIE
+310 NGQESTGVTVE
-321 EGIYDDDFISGLQD
+321 EGIYDDEFISGLQD
-335 GSIKVDIHPSI
+335 GSIKVEVHPSI

-361 QSNAGGELG
+361 QSNAGGEFG
-370 DIKDAFMAGGFGTV
+370 DIKDALMSGGFGTV

-405 EGGIVAREFKD
+405 KGGVLAREFKD

-434 QSFRAGEYADAGFQL
+434 QSMRAGEFSDAAFQL

-455 STVQIGISYIGRKL
+455 STVQIAISAIGTKL

-489 LSLKEQRREGNL
+489 LSLKEQRREGHI
-501 DMNNWALALNALL
+501 DMSNYALATNALL
-514 SGTAEAVWEIPTFQI
+514 SGAAEAVWEIPTFQI
-529 IEGIQQMTK
+529 IEGIQQITK

-550 KAVDGLLKDLLKEG
+550 RAVDGLLKDLLKEG

-646 GSENKK
+646 GSLGEKQ
-652 ELTQAELREWHKD
+652 ELTQAEYRKWRKD
-665 PKNKKAEIEGS
+665 PKNLKAQLEGGVNVEVFNKDIEG
-676 VRVEYFT
+676 
-683 KDLQDNIQDLV
+683 DLQDLV
-694 DSVSED
+694 DSASED

-708 DVVGREVNS
+708 DVVGREANS
-717 EINELGNDLKGKD
+717 EINELGNDLKDKD
-730 SSPSEGRV
+730 SAPSEGRV
-738 SRISQL
+738 SKIAQL
-744 LGKMSSLID
+744 LNKMGSLID

-764 ALKDVFND
+764 ALKANFNA
-772 MMSKAGFSVNDNV
+772 MMSKAGFSVNDNL

-818 KGENLSVVLSQDGV
+818 EGGDLSVVLSQDGV
-832 GVSKNGKSVSKNNI
+832 GVSKGGESVSKNNI
-846 KLGEFKSTAE
+846 KLGKFKSKAA

-867 NAEQKQKRH
+867 NSKKAQKQKRH

-882 NNKEFKKADKGKMDD
+882 NNKEFKAADKGKMDD

-908 IMSAELD
+908 VVSAELD

-962 NQALSIASGF
+962 NEALSIASGF

-989 TVEAL
+989 TVETL
-994 DGNTYKDTKARNGAR
+994 DGNTYDGPDARDGAR

-1071 NIGIVKNTYAMKLQL
+1071 NIGIVKNTYAMKQQL
-1086 EADGYSTE
+1086 EADGYNPAQI
-1094 DINKYAGNRAIYRGS
+1094 DAYARNRAIYRGS

-1120 NMNTAFHEIIHPL
+1120 NMNTPFHEIIHPL
-1133 VDFIKNTDSETRN
+1133 VNFIKETDPE
-1146 KAIKEIEESQ
+1146 
-1156 AYKDADAEGKK
+1156 
-1167 QMIDTIP
+1167 
-1174 KGVYSK
+1174 VYSK
-1180 IEDMVSKAE
+1180 IEDMVSKSE

-1218 GQKAY
+1218 GQDAY
-1223 KDLSRKAQIEEAF
+1223 KNLSRQDQVEEAF

-1266 SVFNA
+1266 SVFNI

-1306 LNVGGVDFTFSKTE
+1306 LNVGGVDFSVGKPKNSEVVDNSIKAQVNSQEQGHDLGVTEVTSFEGVETQDIKAQAGDYTPNFDNKKVKRGSISEFNGQKAMLMCIDRSVSGSVESPSGVVKEFNGGMYFSYQE
-1320 GEIREQAAD
+1320 GNGVWAFAGKA
-1329 LLSEKE
+1329 S
-1335 NLADFGLDSEKRNT
+1335 AS
-1349 LRTLGAALDARQRKK
+1349 
-1364 YKVINKGTTTDKAS
+1364 KVINQAKNSNGLIFLTLMAPQ
-1378 DYISDFIKD
+1378 
-1387 EVIYSIDNIEDSG
+1387 SIDGTVEMFDYVMDEIDNAVKKG
-1400 LGWYEEKY
+1400 LVKKDV
-1408 QRALNNLAEVNDFM
+1408 ALDFLNKKLKLGKVQDKLS
-1422 KEGEPSRDLFTMLL
+1422 KEG
-1436 AITSDGIEVSKNLE
+1436 I
-1450 FAEILTKEYVETG
+1450 
-1463 SIDSSKIKFGG
+1463 
-1474 KSRKSMVTNVNNI
+1474 
-1487 IDLLNRFDGDMMKVK
+1487 
-1502 EFLTVEKSVSEFKKD
+1502 
-1517 YPKMVK
+1517 
-1523 KSEYEQTGASADKI
+1523 
-1537 KLPMAAMIF
+1537 
-1546 GPKLGAFYGNLTGGA
+1546 
-1561 GYLTMDRWFSRTFNR
+1561 
-1576 YRGIVKTPLDKK
+1576 
-1588 RYDRAR
+1588 
-1594 EAILKLKGL
+1594 
-1603 EKKYNLDYGIK
+1603 
-1614 LSSSKNLSKDNVV
+1614 SKDNVKSISEFRKLILSLEGAFDV
-1627 STAKKIASL
+1627 RKDLTSKMIKGKDLSKWGIPTREEMYSFVNQGEIKDLTGNPVVAAIRIDTETGYIDSRDNDNVKDHPTYPYQIKGEPLMVFDQAVDASELWGDLNLADKYLIDPKTGIPFSEGTTTA
-1636 YVKNNKRRESLPEE
+1636 RRNAAIMMGTPI
-1650 LKKNESLLN
+1650 
-1659 SFAKDYGG
+1659 
-1667 LQDSPFNKS
+1667 
-1676 DRTFMYESVW
+1676 V
-1686 KAQEKLAKEGRDV
+1686 
-1699 TVADIQAILWYF
+1699 DI
-1711 EKSLYKKFNVQ
+1711 
-1722 GPPIISYE
+1722 
-1730 EATLRAIPDFKAQAP
+1730 KAQAP
-1745 QVEEVQWQESRI
+1745 
-1757 GRGDLAIT
+1757 
-1765 NRSEEVRESAQDYF
+1765 
-1779 DKKITLQ
+1779 
-1786 DHLDVIQENSPIKP
+1786 
-1800 ITQFMN
+1800 
-1806 PASLKDIKTA
+1806 
-1816 VGSKVEGKLDVSI
+1816 
-1829 QEGTK
+1829 
-1834 VGVRLDISAYT
+1834 
-1845 NKNIWTITVHED
+1845 
-1857 GRGKAMSYTNVA
+1857 
-1869 RINNVE
+1869 
-1875 FISSPKVAL
+1875 
-1884 NIARGKSSKAT
+1884 
-1895 IARILGEWSPLEGAD
+1895 
-1910 AKARGESA
+1910 
-1918 KQIVVEVMND
+1918 
-1928 PSWSQIGMNP
+1928 
-1938 FRHSYFYD
+1938 
-1946 RLDGMPVVNAEQVVQ
+1946 
-1961 IGGLVYAKNA
+1961 
-1971 EKTTPFDERFEDKRT
+1971 
-1986 GLKFQADDNDGFTGG
+1986 DNDGFTGG

-2176 MDNMEYTPNALV
+2176 SDKNLAYRAGDLITKPEQIGKFEGGNRGTGHFGTGFYFFGKKEDAVDMAKDNNRVISELD
-2188 SLSMI
+2188 LS
-2193 DLEMANT
+2193 DYNLAEGT
-2200 TEWISK
+2200 LK
-2206 LSKGVKGTSKDI
+2206 LHDELKYINSRVIKAGKIV
-2218 ATMGLEDILKAYQ
+2218 EDITRFNIKDVA
-2231 KEAKVKSIPKEVVA
+2231 SIV
-2245 QLIATN
+2245 
-2251 MAEIETKILSK
+2251 
-2262 NPVINYDDYY
+2262 
-2272 VGYDGDT
+2272 
-2279 YGITTPEG
+2279 
-2287 LILNSGVEVT
+2287 GVEVT
-2297 TEVEELSDNERKD
+2297 
-2310 IIEEGLDGL
+2310 
-2319 LPVSKYSEVTLP
+2319 
-2331 GGDNYREF
+2331 
-2339 LIRDKSSEDIFT
+2339 SSEPNPYEKFAVRNNKQANALEAEVGKEVAEKGYRDYSNFETKQQENINELAADIN
-2351 APHYDDFGENLI
+2351 A
-2363 ASVRADDR
+2363 
-2371 VGPNGEKV
+2371 
-2379 LFVQEIQSDWVQ
+2379 
-2391 GTNKDNFKTKNEVKE
+2391 
-2406 LESKLKSLRLKN
+2406 KLKSKEN
-2418 RDSILENVKPESI
+2418 IDSPSTLVMK
-2431 EYIRKEL
+2431 
-2438 SIMYPDGQGAPL
+2438 A
-2450 LNKFKEEIERLSNQ
+2450 
-2464 LNYLKPYLPWNQT
+2464 
-2477 DLWLGLAI
+2477 LGFEGVDSRGTKLDTGIYGTVVYDIKA
-2485 RKVINQASKEGYD
+2485 QAG
-2498 QIAFVNGKQS
+2498 
-2508 DIVQQHTGEM
+2508 
-2518 QGKTHE
+2518 
-2524 FYNNIVPKNINN
+2524 NNIS
-2536 ELKRLVK
+2536 E
-2543 GMRYGVGNIEGI
+2543 
-2555 TDVRGKK
+2555 
-2562 VDQAVINLTP
+2562 
-2572 ELKAATDKV
+2572 
-2581 GPLRFQVNEEIT
+2581 
-2593 DDQLQ
+2593 DQL
-2598 TIKSTYSD
+2598 TVLKSTYSD
-2606 IKEKYPNINIDGD
+2606 IEKKHPNISVDEGMIK
-2619 RINLYHYSND
+2619 LYHYSDDRLNA
-2629 NLESV
+2629 V
-2634 DPDAAVMSSYSREEF
+2634 DPRIASRQTYSNQEYR
-2649 KTWGRGRVF
+2649 TWGRSRVF
-2658 FYTDPNLKEG
+2658 FYTDPSIKEG
-2668 IVTSQVKNETSL
+2668 VVGGSVINETLL
-2680 PIDKVYPLT
+2680 PIDRVYPLT
-2689 EDPLGL
+2689 EDPLNLEAVVKNNLDAKRNSGDKTQSTITLNTKSMDSSVLAISKLKSLLKDMGL
-2695 SDIALANIKEKRS
+2695 SDVVDFGDVTENFKR
-2708 GGNKT
+2708 K
-2713 MSTITIDT
+2713 
-2721 KVLASANI
+2721 
-2729 SISHFKAKLRGLG
+2729 
-2742 LADVVN
+2742 
-2748 FESVEENNSYAKN
+2748 
-2761 KDGKYVKDGVENVRL
+2761 KDDSGKYSRDGVESL
-2776 SVTYPEGSDN
+2776 SFTLNYPIDSDN
-2786 ITSLIKET
+2786 ITSVIKDT
-2794 FDGSS
+2794 FDKAS
-2799 FERINPA
+2799 FEKVDPA
-2806 TIPINTFEELAI
+2806 TLPFNYFEEMANV
-2818 AADNLGF
+2818 AEGLGF

-2852 AASQEDTD
+2852 AAAQEDTD

-2876 IIDADYKLG
+2876 IIDADYELG
-2885 GWASNVRK
+2885 GWMSNISK
-2893 PDRRYKK
+2893 PSRRYKK
-2900 KDSEGLMV
+2900 EDSEGKMV
-2908 STVRATELFLM
+2908 STVRATELFGR
-2919 PKGLHTNQQIKEMI
+2919 PKGLHTNQEIKEMI

-2997 VDAILA
+2997 IDAIQL

-3024 SITMYE
+3024 SMTMYE
-3030 EGLVSGP
+3030 DGLVSGP

-3043 GNLGYYLTRSYNQ
+3043 GNLGYYLTRSYKQ
-3056 YEDSDWRQKDQEVIR
+3056 YEDSNWRQDDQEVIR

-3076 VMNKLMSEPKNMSR
+3076 VMNKLMAEPKNMSL
-3090 EDAEVRAKIMVNNI
+3090 EEAEVLASQMVKDL
-3104 VNQKDS
+3104 VNSKDKDS
-3110 EIGIK
+3110 GMS
-3115 FIKNSG
+3115 FMKNSG
-3121 ISRPLHRVGSIFEKR
+3121 ISGSLHRVGSIFEKR

-3151 MDPLTNYVNTVSK
+3151 MDPLTNYVNTISK

-3186 ISDPTLDDPE
+3186 IADPNPKDPDYSS
-3196 ISMMGQ
+3196 IPDIG
-3202 EVNNKLEGKKWGP
+3202 NKLEGKKWGP

-3227 VLKFYDDA
+3227 VLKFYDEGDA
-3235 DGEMGLATK
+3235 EMGLATK

-3250 FATKKAATVYNPAT
+3250 YGTKKAATVYNPAT

-3277 LNGHTSPAKFFESF
+3277 MNGHTSPAKFFESF

-3310 EELISLG
+3310 EELVSLG
-3317 VVDSSASLAEI
+3317 VVDSSASLAE
-3328 VEIGKD
+3328 VVQIGED
-3334 LIKEGV
+3334 LIQGV
-3340 DMNKIMDKLGNRMA
+3340 DMNKIMDKLGDRMA
-3354 GKSAKFLLATAGKA
+3354 GKSAKFLLAAAGKA
-3368 DKVATSAYQA
+3368 DKAATKSYQA
-3378 EDDLFKIFGYL
+3378 EDDLFKIFGYM

-3397 AGLSEKESKSRAVRN
+3397 AGLSEKEAKARAVRN
-3412 TANLYP
+3412 TGNTYP
-3418 NYGRIPAIIRAIG
+3418 NYGRVPAVVRAIG
-3431 RNNFVGTFVS
+3431 RNPFVGTFVS
-3441 FTSESIRCTKNALK
+3441 FTAESIRCTKNAIQ
-3455 LSLDEMGDPNP
+3455 LSFDEMGDPNP

-3476 AASLLTLKF
+3476 ASSLLTLKF
-3485 AESLTSTAISMLF
+3485 AESLTSAGISMMF

-3513 GLRHLVAP
+3513 GLRHLDAP
-3521 WDKDGKIAPINK
+3521 WNKDSNIAPINK
-3533 GFFERGMDGFTE
+3533 GFFERGVDGFTE

-3569 LLRIAFTDMNS
+3569 LLRIAFTDMNT
-3580 PDYKNTMGRILY
+3580 PDYDSTLSRILY
-3592 KFYSAFLSED
+3592 KFYGSFLSED

-3610 IIENKGNKYY
+3610 VIDNKGNKVFNATENLGWNIYDIFKY
-3620 NPTDH
+3620 T
-3625 FLEISWDV
+3625 V
-3633 LTNGLFYKL
+3633 GKL
-3642 GPGIFKSG
+3642 GPGAFKSIS
-3650 VRIQESMQE
+3650 RIEESMRE
-3659 GSDKITSNEI
+3659 DSKRTTTNEV
-3669 RAMFG
+3669 RAMIG
-3674 LRTTTLDVNNS
+3674 LRTTTLDVNDA

-3695 DMTDRS
+3695 DMRDRS

-3714 LAYTLNPNHEMFDNK
+3714 LAYTLNPSHEMFDKK

-3761 LKKANVPQEVIDKV
+3761 LKKANVPQEVIDRV
-3775 IYNVLNGE
+3775 IRAALNGE